1 MANCL
6 DFENFGKPR
15 KTAQPPAFHDQ
26 AAQRDST
33 KG

>member
-6 DFENFGKPR
+6 ENFGKTK
-15 KTAQPPAFHDQ
+15 KTAQPPTFHDQ